1 MKNNG
6 RPSRMKYPTPQSARK
21 CRLLAVLLACALSGC
36 GYPFLPTAYGGR
48 GSKSVSGTGVLGDM
62 FQQAGHRVT
71 SWRYL
76 SPRLR
81 EADTIV
87 WAPDRFKPPEPESIV
102 WLNEWL
108 EDGGHTLIY
117 IGRDFSAAVA
127 YWENVLPGAP
137 GAQKQAIKSEIAMA
151 KSDFA
156 AERKPIVSQ
165 PRECEWFAVDGSKP
179 GGKIKRLRG
188 PWAAGIDARKAEI
201 KLPGRVTPPPGA
213 EVLLASGEDVIASR
227 YAPLWDDT
235 SQRIVIA
242 NGSFL
247 LNAPLVNHE
256 HRKLAAKLIASTGA
270 PGDVVFLESG
280 PDDPQILDED
290 PAAKT
295 PTGLEVFFVWP
306 LNFILLHLALLG
318 IVFAFARAPIFGL
331 PRRPAAPPLSDFAR
345 HVSALGEL
353 LHGTR
358 DRAYAVKQIQNYH
371 QLLREGR
378 RKNDEL

>member
-1 MKNNG
+1 MK
-6 RPSRMKYPTPQSARK
+6 PLTFQSARLY
-21 CRLLAVLLACALSGC
+21 RLLAVLVVCALSGC
-36 GYPFLPTAYGGR
+36 GHQRLPTAYGER
-48 GSKSVSGTGVLGDM
+48 GTKSVAGTGVLGAM

-87 WAPDRFKPPEPESIV
+87 WAPDRFAPPEPKTIA
-102 WLNEWL
+102 WLDEWL
-108 EDGGHTLIY
+108 DAGDRTLIY

-127 YWENVLPGAP
+127 YWETVLPGATGILQP
-137 GAQKQAIKSEIAMA
+137 AVQSELAMA
-151 KSDFA
+151 KSEFA
-156 AERKPIVSQ
+156 AERQ
-165 PRECEWFAVDGSKP
+165 PLVARPRRCEWFTVVGSKS
-179 GGKIKRLRG
+179 GGKITRLDG
-188 PWAAGIDARKAEI
+188 PWAAGIDAGKAEI
-201 KLPGRVTPPPGA
+201 ELPGRVIPQPGA
-213 EVLLASGEDVIASR
+213 EVLLASGKDVIASR
-227 YAPLWDDT
+227 YVPFQNNT
-235 SQRIVIA
+235 RQRIVIA

-280 PDDPQILDED
+280 PNEPKILDED
-290 PAAKT
+290 PAAET

-318 IVFAFARAPIFGL
+318 IVFAFARAPIFGI
-331 PRRPAAPPLSDFAR
+331 PRRLPAPTLSDFAR

-358 DRAYAVKQIQNYH
+358 DREYAVSRIQHYQ

-378 RKNDEL
+378 RKNDE

>member
-1 MKNNG
+1 MK
-6 RPSRMKYPTPQSARK
+6 RSTFQPARSY
-21 CRLLAVLLACALSGC
+21 RLLAVLCACALSGC
-36 GYPFLPTAYGGR
+36 GYQFLPTAYGGR
-48 GSKSVSGTGVLGDM
+48 SSKSVAGTGVLGDM

-87 WAPDRFKPPEPESIV
+87 WAPDRFEPPEPETIT
-102 WLNEWL
+102 WLDEWL
-108 EDGGHTLIY
+108 DAGNHTLIY
-117 IGRDFSAAVA
+117 IGRDFSAPVA
-127 YWENVLPGAP
+127 YWENVLPGAT
-137 GAQKQAIKSEIAMA
+137 GAQKRAVQSEIVLAQ
-151 KSDFA
+151 SDFA
-156 AERKPIVSQ
+156 AARKPIASK
-165 PRECEWFAVDGSKP
+165 PHECEWFTVDGSKP
-179 GGKIKRLRG
+179 GGKIRRLDG
-188 PWAAGIDARKAEI
+188 PWAAGIDVRRVEI
-201 KLPGRVTPPPGA
+201 ELPGQVTPPDGA

-256 HRKLAAKLIASTGA
+256 HRKLAAKLIASTGP

-280 PDDPQILDED
+280 PNAPQILDED
-290 PAAKT
+290 PAAET

-318 IVFAFARAPIFGL
+318 MVFAFARAPIFGL
-331 PRRPAAPPLSDFAR
+331 PRRPAAAPLSDFAR

-358 DRAYAVKQIQNYH
+358 DREYAVSRIQHYQ

-378 RKNDEL
+378 RKNDE